1 MRHSVG
7 DGLAQEYGG
16 TPVEAMTGRI
26 AFRSARDD
34 NLEIYV
40 MNDDG
45 SHVINLT
52 NNQALDAG
60 PEWSPAP

>member
-1 MRHSVG
+1 
-7 DGLAQEYGG
+7 
-16 TPVEAMTGRI
+16 MTGRI

-52 NNQALDAG
+52 NNQALDAL
-60 PEWSPAP
+60 PAWSPVP